1 MTFTKKFKVFDDEL
15 LDRNPEL
22 KEVLKPIYQYPEL
35 KHIIRNK
42 PCNIHLG

>member
-22 KEVLKPIYQYPEL
+22 KEVLKPSDHYPEL
-35 KHIIRNK
+35 KHIIRNN
-42 PCNIHLG
+42 PCNIPLG